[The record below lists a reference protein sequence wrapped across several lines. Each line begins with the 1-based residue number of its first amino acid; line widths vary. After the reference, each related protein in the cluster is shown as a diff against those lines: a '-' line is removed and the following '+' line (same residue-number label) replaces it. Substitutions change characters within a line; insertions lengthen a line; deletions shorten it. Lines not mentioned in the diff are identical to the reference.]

1 MIKNVVYR
9 LLEWPRIYRLAQ
21 LFLAP
26 GADETFT
33 KKIKQLLT
41 QLPPAHRIL
50 DIGCGPSSWLWRV
63 GLHPVGLDLSF
74 VYTLTFSQKA
84 GPAVTGSA
92 AALPFFDNSFDSVW
106 SIGLL
111 HHLPDDVARQAVK
124 EMIRIC
130 RPGGYVVI
138 FDAVL
143 PEPAWQRPAAWMIRR
158 LDRGQFMRT
167 QFVLE
172 SILLEHEGWIC
183 ERFIYSLTGLE
194 GLLCRYLK

>member
-1 MIKNVVYR
+1 MCKNVIYR
-9 LLEWPRIYRLAQ
+9 LLERPRIYRLAQ
-21 LFLAP
+21 LLLAP
-26 GADETFT
+26 GAEKTFIQ
-33 KKIKQLLT
+33 KIKQLLT

-50 DIGCGPSSWLWRV
+50 DVGCGPSSWLWRV
-63 GLHPVGLDLSF
+63 GLHPVGLDLSL

-111 HHLPDDVARQAVK
+111 HHLPDDVACQAVS
-124 EMIRIC
+124 EMVRIC
-130 RPGGYVVI
+130 RPGGYIVI

-143 PEPAWQRPAAWMIRR
+143 PEPAWQRPVAQIIRK
-158 LDRGQFMRT
+158 LDRGRFMRT
-167 QFVLE
+167 QLNLE

-183 ERFIYSLTGLE
+183 ERFSYSLTGLE